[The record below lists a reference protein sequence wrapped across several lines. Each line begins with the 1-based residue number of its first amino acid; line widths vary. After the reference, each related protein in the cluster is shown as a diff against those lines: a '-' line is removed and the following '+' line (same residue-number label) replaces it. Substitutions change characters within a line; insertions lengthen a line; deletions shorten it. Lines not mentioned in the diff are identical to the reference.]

1 MHDQAD
7 RLRRLVLGEA
17 AEGLAPAAPA
27 PPLVTV
33 LGGKGG
39 VGATTIA
46 VNLAVAIARH
56 GRRVVLVDANL
67 QQPDIATQ
75 CRLEDKD
82 TLTDVLDGRRT
93 VHEVLQRGPAG
104 IQVLPGAWAANRVAE
119 CSEPAQ
125 KRLLKELA
133 RLGPHTDM
141 VVLDGGCGLNPTAQ
155 RFAQASDLLLMVT
168 TAESVSIMDCYA
180 TVKSLSGG
188 PSHSGSPSLPPIQTV
203 VNQSSDEKA
212 DDDVHDR
219 IAQACRRFLGLE
231 IQKAATISSDASIA
245 SAIDQQTPLM
255 VSDQNSSAAQQ
266 IERLAQHLVAFCNQ
280 HKLAPSRSR
289 PWKMAS

>member
-7 RLRRLVLGEA
+7 RLRRLVLGEEA
-17 AEGLAPAAPA
+17 QGLAPAAPA

-39 VGATTIA
+39 VGTTTIA

-82 TLTDVLDGRRT
+82 TLSDVLDGRRT

-104 IQVLPGAWAANRVAE
+104 IQVLPGAWAPNRVAE

-141 VVLDGGCGLNPTAQ
+141 VVLDGGCGLNPTAR

-168 TAESVSIMDCYA
+168 TGESVSIMDCYA
-180 TVKSLSGG
+180 TIKSLSGD
-188 PSHSGSPSLPPIQTV
+188 PALSDAPSLPPIQTV

-231 IQKAATISSDASIA
+231 IQKVATVPSDASVA
-245 SAIDQQTPLM
+245 SAIDQQAPLM
-255 VSDQNSSAAQQ
+255 VSNKNSSAAQQ
-266 IERLAQHLVAFCNQ
+266 IDRLGQHLVAFYGQYKSITNQ
-280 HKLAPSRSR
+280 SR